1 MPSFFSKF
9 LKGNIF
15 ACNVK
20 ISHDAEYLFFFSTF
34 APFWNVL
41 KTLAEKISML
51 HLQLVHSLNDLIKD
65 VGRYNDEQSKK
76 NKTVCSCELEV
87 NRSV

>member
-9 LKGNIF
+9 LKGHIF
-15 ACNVK
+15 ACNEK

-76 NKTVCSCELEV
+76 NKMVCSCELEV